1 MQGWAEG
8 RTIATVDDLDT
19 NSPPASKPGFSMN
32 STFDNQTK
40 ERVRLAVNIVDIIG
54 GYSEVR
60 RQGRNFVARCPFHDD
75 RRPSMQI
82 NAERQS
88 WKCWVCDVGGDV
100 FSFVMQREGMSFP
113 ETLKFLADK
122 VGIVIESTHSPGQQG
137 SSSDKRDL
145 YRALEWAV
153 GEFRRYLSDDPGAQ
167 GAREYV
173 ASRGLESSVVES
185 FALGFA
191 PDSWSWLSDRAVA
204 SQISLDSLEK
214 VGLLA
219 RGTNDTRY
227 DRFRDRLIFPIFD
240 PQSRPIALG
249 GRILPGAS
257 VEAAKYINCSETRLY
272 QKNQTLYG
280 LNFAKDR
287 IAKSRV
293 AVVVEGYTDVMMAH
307 QHGIDNAVACCG
319 TALTENHIRLLK
331 RYCDSV
337 VLMLDGDE
345 AGQKRTGEIL
355 ELFLSESMDLRIL
368 TLPDQLDP
376 CDYLLRYGGE
386 SMRELIPQA
395 VDALE
400 YKIRTTCQGF
410 DPLLDTHRATAALDT
425 VLSSLAKIPESSQSD
440 SRIRLRIEQIVARLS
455 RQFGIGQSQIK
466 LRLSDLRK
474 QSQRWTTRSE
484 KPAPAPSSLEQA
496 QSASSESSPDQVIEY
511 RYGDLSQVELELI
524 EILVLHTELVPM
536 AIERIAPKHLSS
548 STALAIFQLYL
559 DLELE
564 GHALD
569 FQSVLTATEDSTLK
583 NTLVTLEQQA
593 VVKAAKTAMDAHER
607 LESLC
612 ERWAVSEDSDPVRAQ
627 RSALED
633 PLLDSQAQ
641 IDLLQSLIRQA
652 QLKHGIEQP

>member
-1 MQGWAEG
+1 
-8 RTIATVDDLDT
+8 
-19 NSPPASKPGFSMN
+19 MN
-32 STFDNQTK
+32 SSFDNQTK
-40 ERVRLAVNIVDIIG
+40 ERVRQAINIVDLIG

-60 RQGRNFVARCPFHDD
+60 RQGRNFVSRCPFHDD

-88 WKCWVCDVGGDV
+88 WKCWVCDVGGDA
-100 FSFVMQREGMSFP
+100 FSFVMQKEGMSFP
-113 ETLKFLADK
+113 EALQFLADK
-122 VGIVIESTHSPGQQG
+122 AGIVIETTGSKTPGA
-137 SSSDKRDL
+137 SAEDKRQL
-145 YRALEWAV
+145 YQAIQWAV
-153 GEFRRYLSDDPGAQ
+153 EKYRDYFRNDPAANA
-167 GAREYV
+167 AREYV
-173 ASRGLESSVVES
+173 ASRGLEASNAER
-185 FALGFA
+185 FGLGFA
-191 PDSWSWLSDRAVA
+191 PESWSWLADRALA
-204 SQISLDSLEK
+204 DKISLDALEK

-219 RGTNDTRY
+219 RGTSQTRY

-249 GRILPGAS
+249 GRVLPGS
-257 VEAAKYINCSETRLY
+257 PVEAAKYINCSETRLY

-287 IAKSRV
+287 ISKTQV

-337 VLMLDGDE
+337 VLMLDGDQ

-386 SMRELIPQA
+386 SLKELISQA

-400 YKIRTTCQGF
+400 FKIRSACQGF
-410 DPLLDTHRATAALDT
+410 DPLLDTHRATVALES

-440 SRIRLRIEQIVARLS
+440 SRVVVRLEQIISRLS

-466 LRLSDLRK
+466 MRLGDLRK
-474 QSQRWTTRSE
+474 QSRRWANVSDASTAHRSGGVE
-484 KPAPAPSSLEQA
+484 TDHEAVHGDSSDFHQ
-496 QSASSESSPDQVIEY
+496 QPVEY
-511 RYGDLSQVELELI
+511 RYDELSAVELELL
-524 EILVLHTELVPM
+524 EILATNTDLVPM
-536 AIERIAPKHLSS
+536 AIERIAPKNLVSP
-548 STALAIFQLYL
+548 TALAIFQLYL
-559 DLELE
+559 NLELE
-564 GHALD
+564 GHSLD
-569 FQSVLTATEDSTLK
+569 FQSILTATEDPALK
-583 NTLVTLEQQA
+583 NVLVTLEQHA
-593 VVKAAKTAMDAHER
+593 VLKAGKASMAPRAR
-607 LESLC
+607 LETLC
-612 ERWAVSEDSDPVRAQ
+612 ERWGSSDDSDPVGSQ
-627 RSALED
+627 RNALED
-633 PLLDSQAQ
+633 RSLDEQTQ

-652 QLKHGIEQP
+652 QIKHGIEQP

>member
-1 MQGWAEG
+1 
-8 RTIATVDDLDT
+8 
-19 NSPPASKPGFSMN
+19 MN
-32 STFDNQTK
+32 SNFDNQTK
-40 ERVRLAVNIVDIIG
+40 ERVRLAINIVDLIG

-100 FSFVMQREGMSFP
+100 FSFVMQREGMTFP
-113 ETLKFLADK
+113 EALQFLADK
-122 VGIVIESTHSPGQQG
+122 AGIIIEQNESSNRAG
-137 SSSDKRDL
+137 SFGDKREL
-145 YRALEWAV
+145 YRAMEWAV
-153 GEFRRYLSDDPGAQ
+153 AEYKNYFRSDASAQ
-167 GAREYV
+167 EARQYV
-173 ASRGLESSVVES
+173 TSRGLDPSLVDR
-185 FALGFA
+185 FGLGFA
-191 PDSWSWLSDRAVA
+191 PGSWSWLADRAHQ
-204 SQISLDSLEK
+204 SKISLDALEK

-219 RGTNDTRY
+219 RGTNDSRY
-227 DRFRDRLIFPIFD
+227 DRFRDRLIFPIYD

-249 GRILPGAS
+249 GRILPGS
-257 VEAAKYINCSETRLY
+257 TVEAAKYINCSETRLY

-280 LNFAKDR
+280 LHLAKDR
-287 IAKSRV
+287 IAKTRV

-307 QHGIDNAVACCG
+307 QHGVDNTVACCG

-386 SMRELIPQA
+386 SLKELLPQA

-400 YKIRTTCQGF
+400 FKIRTTCQGF
-410 DPLLDTHRATAALDT
+410 DPLLDTHRATAALDN
-425 VLSSLAKIPESSQSD
+425 VLSSLAKIPESTQSD
-440 SRIRLRIEQIVARLS
+440 SRIGLRLEQVIARLS
-455 RQFGIGQSQIK
+455 RQFGIGQPQIK
-466 LRLSDLRK
+466 IRLNDLRK
-474 QSQRWTTRSE
+474 QSKRWSNSGSQESNPGSFGSTH
-484 KPAPAPSSLEQA
+484 AD
-496 QSASSESSPDQVIEY
+496 ASQHDPKSQQPIEY
-511 RYGDLSQVELELI
+511 SYGELSAI
-524 EILVLHTELVPM
+524 EIELLDILALHVDLVPM
-536 AIERIAPKHLSS
+536 AIERIAPDQLTSP
-548 STALAIFQLYL
+548 TALAIFQLYL

-569 FQSVLTATEDSTLK
+569 FQSILTATENSSLK
-583 NTLVTLEQQA
+583 NTLVSLEQQA
-593 VVKAAKTAMDAHER
+593 QLKESKSTMGAHER

-612 ERWAVSEDSDPVRAQ
+612 QRWAQQDQSDPANLQ
-627 RSALED
+627 RNALED
-633 PLLDSQAQ
+633 HSLDEQTQ

-652 QLKHGIEQP
+652 QRKHGIEQP